1 MFGRLSE
8 DEKIVEDKF
17 PVSTVSITTS
27 ENYYI
32 QRELYREALKKGI
45 EYNRKMRSGN
55 NRPKTNNYDLI
66 NKK

>member
-45 EYNRKMRSGN
+45 EYNRKN
-55 NRPKTNNYDLI
+55 EEW
-66 NKK
+66 

>member
-8 DEKIVEDKF
+8 DEKIKRMVEDKF
-17 PVSTVSITTS
+17 PDSTLGITIN

-45 EYNRKMRSGN
+45 EHNRKN
-55 NRPKTNNYDLI
+55 EEW
-66 NKK
+66 